1 MILFI
6 FNYFNLHY
14 FCLIQQLIL
23 LKIKEH
29 NTNPKTSIAV
39 IPFVNISND
48 KNNEYFS
55 DGITEEIINAL
66 TTIKEL
72 KVIARTSSFAYK
84 GKNIDVREIGKQLN
98 VSSILEGSIRKSTNK
113 IRITAQL
120 IETQS
125 GTHYWS
131 KNFDREL
138 VDIFELQDEI
148 SLLIANEIRN
158 NFGYFEIQ
166 EHLVNNTTK
175 KVEAYEL
182 YLKGRYHQLQ
192 WTPEALNLAIKCY
205 NKAISLDSNYAKA
218 YYANVQCYELLCTW
232 GYMSKKDGTE
242 KALLHLIKAKE
253 IDNHLPEYPLTYVNK
268 CFWRDWD
275 FSSTYQY
282 IKDVLAI
289 NPNHVDALDTMV
301 KLFMAHG
308 YFDEAIFYGKKLLEI
323 DPLSAN
329 NQYIFANIYYYK
341 GDFDITLHHITKA
354 INLRPDFDL
363 AYHKKAVCLIALNK
377 KELLKN
383 EFQSNP
389 AWEKIQLL
397 NEVVNENRNSLPKE
411 VLSKFLSN
419 HLDREQL
426 TLFELFILANTEYTN
441 DAFELLKEFV
451 IQKRGQILNYK
462 QEPLLKPLRKF
473 KDFYSLHVSNFSMD
487 KIIEKQK
494 TTDTTKALLL
504 EEELKELENK
514 LTTYF
519 NEEKPYLDASLSLN
533 TVAEI
538 LEISTN
544 KTSFLI
550 NEVIGMNFNEYMN
563 SFRLKHFKK
572 IALLTENK
580 NITLLGLAFESGF
593 NSKTVFNN
601 FFKKHE
607 NTTPS
612 IWLKANKKV

>member
-1 MILFI
+1 M
-6 FNYFNLHY
+6 
-14 FCLIQQLIL
+14 

-29 NTNPKTSIAV
+29 TADSRTSIAV
-39 IPFVNISND
+39 IPFVNMSND
-48 KNNEYFS
+48 KDNEYFS

-120 IETQS
+120 VETQN
-125 GTHYWS
+125 GAHYWS
-131 KNFDREL
+131 KNFDSEL
-138 VDIFELQDEI
+138 TDIFELQDEI

-158 NFGYFEIQ
+158 NFGFFEIQ
-166 EHLVNNTTK
+166 EHLVDNSTK
-175 KVEAYEL
+175 KIEAYEQF
-182 YLKGRYHQLQ
+182 LKGRYHQLQ
-192 WTPEALNLAIKCY
+192 WTPDALKRAIQFY
-205 NKAISLDSNYAKA
+205 NKATSLDTNYAKA
-218 YYANVQCYELLCTW
+218 YYSKVQCFELLTTW
-232 GYMSKKDGTE
+232 GYLSKEEGTE
-242 KALLHLIKAKE
+242 KVFLNLMKAKE
-253 IDNHLPEYPLTYVNK
+253 IDTHLPEYPLTFVNK
-268 CFWRDWD
+268 CFWREWD

-282 IKDVLAI
+282 INDVLAI
-289 NPNHVDALDTMV
+289 NPNHVDAIDTMV

-341 GDFDITLHHITKA
+341 GDFDITLPHITKA
-354 INLRPDFDL
+354 IELRPDFDL

-377 KELLKN
+377 KEQLEN
-383 EFQSNP
+383 EFQTNP
-389 AWEKIQLL
+389 LWEKIQLL
-397 NEVVNENRNSLPKE
+397 NEVVNENRNTLPKD
-411 VLSKFLSN
+411 VLSNFLSN
-419 HLDREQL
+419 HLKRNQL
-426 TLFELFILANTEYTN
+426 TLFELFVLANTQYTN
-441 DAFELLKEFV
+441 EAFALLKEFV
-451 IQKRGQILNYK
+451 AQKRGQILNYK

-473 KDFYSLHVSNFSMD
+473 EDFYNLHVSNFS
-487 KIIEKQK
+487 IEQILENQK
-494 TTDTTKALLL
+494 NKETAKPLLL
-504 EEELKELENK
+504 EAEQKELQNK
-514 LTTYF
+514 LTVYF
-519 NEEKPYLDASLSLN
+519 NNEKPYLDASLSLN
-533 TVAEI
+533 TIAEI

-544 KTSFLI
+544 KASYLI
-550 NEVIGMNFNEYMN
+550 NEVIGMNFNEYVN
-563 SFRLKHFKK
+563 SFRLKHFKR
-572 IALLTENK
+572 ISLLPENE

-612 IWLKANKKV
+612 IWLKVNKKI